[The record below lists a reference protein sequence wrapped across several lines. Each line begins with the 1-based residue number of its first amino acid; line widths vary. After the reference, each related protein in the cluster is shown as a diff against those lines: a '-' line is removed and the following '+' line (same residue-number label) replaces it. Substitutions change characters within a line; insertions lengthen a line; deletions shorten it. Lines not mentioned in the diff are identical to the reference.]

1 MSAPNGREELGVFR
15 KGGRAGP
22 ASIHIGLRLREAAVA
37 VIDAWRRQQPD
48 LPTRQEAIRRLVELG
63 LAKGKGGKR

>member
-1 MSAPNGREELGVFR
+1 MSAPNAAKLGVLR

-22 ASIHIGLRLREAAVA
+22 ANIHLGLRLREAAVA

-48 LPTRQEAIRRLVELG
+48 LPTRQEAIRRLVERG
-63 LAKGKGGKR
+63 LQKGKGKAR